1 MTGKEMG
8 KISKSSFIIHDF
20 CKEQSLS
27 FKRNDVAFS
36 SSSFNTSF
44 SVEMTHAIKKMQK
57 HIIN

>member
-1 MTGKEMG
+1 MG